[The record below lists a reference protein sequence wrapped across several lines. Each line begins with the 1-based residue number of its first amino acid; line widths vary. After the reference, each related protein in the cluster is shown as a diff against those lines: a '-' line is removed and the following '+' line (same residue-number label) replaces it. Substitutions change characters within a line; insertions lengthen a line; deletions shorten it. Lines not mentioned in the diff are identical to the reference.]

1 MKTSYTFGPLLS
13 LLCLLL
19 IGSCKKNT
27 SSSLEKNIDKKEISA
42 KDCMIKVIAVDSAFG
57 DVRNHA
63 SESISLSQT
72 IKNYISSMDTY
83 PYDNCPPDFT
93 TAFKKHQE
101 AWKGLLSI
109 TDKYPNQRGELH
121 VIFEHIAAGDDATS
135 FDTLLA
141 QVLSTWTDVK
151 KTMENSD

>member
-1 MKTSYTFGPLLS
+1 
-13 LLCLLL
+13 
-19 IGSCKKNT
+19 
-27 SSSLEKNIDKKEISA
+27 
-42 KDCMIKVIAVDSAFG
+42 
-57 DVRNHA
+57 
-63 SESISLSQT
+63 
-72 IKNYISSMDTY
+72 MDTY